1 MGGDDRDALR
11 RLIDKDEIIDLV
23 HRYSYCVDHK
33 LYDELAE
40 LFTDDCV
47 VDYGPGVAPPVVGR
61 AAFREMLG
69 HPDGGFAAT
78 SHHNANIFVTF
89 VDNDHASVRTSL
101 YAWHQRDRRHDAAVV
116 GLLPRH
122 GGAGRRPDGR
132 SPRGS
137 CGSWASRAGTSSGIR
152 RSTRP
157 TRSRSLR
164 AAGGCGTKVRLTI

>member
-40 LFTDDCV
+40 LFTNDCV

-101 YAWHQRDRRHDAAVV
+101 YAWHQRTDGTTPRLWGYYHDTVV
-116 GLLPRH
+116 RGT
-122 GGAGRRPDGR
+122 AGWQIATRQLRVLGVEGWDVEWHPAIDTPD
-132 SPRGS
+132 P
-137 CGSWASRAGTSSGIR
+137 
-152 RSTRP
+152 
-157 TRSRSLR
+157 
-164 AAGGCGTKVRLTI
+164 